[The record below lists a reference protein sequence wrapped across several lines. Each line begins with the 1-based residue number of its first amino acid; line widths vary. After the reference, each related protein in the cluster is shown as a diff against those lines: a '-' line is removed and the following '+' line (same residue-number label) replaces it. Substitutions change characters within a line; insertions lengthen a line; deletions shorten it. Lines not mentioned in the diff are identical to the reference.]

1 MPNNP
6 YEIERWSVVFN
17 NAVVP
22 VNADATLATIAD
34 VFGGGQISVDLT
46 TSIEDV
52 TPPSFVEAV
61 VRSSAG
67 GAVQTR
73 RVTGLED
80 LSFAINL
87 RGDVAVRMLAFQGR
101 TVIFTLT
108 KYARQPRSIAGS
120 TAVRRGVQ
128 YVVRGELI
136 SNTAS
141 SQSHDNSPVDSIV
154 LFGRLVQVKISP
166 IGPDDTPTKLVLYV
180 DTDKPEYRVG

>member
-87 RGDVAVRMLAFQGR
+87 RGDVAVRMLAF
-101 TVIFTLT
+101 
-108 KYARQPRSIAGS
+108 
-120 TAVRRGVQ
+120 
-128 YVVRGELI
+128 
-136 SNTAS
+136 
-141 SQSHDNSPVDSIV
+141 
-154 LFGRLVQVKISP
+154 
-166 IGPDDTPTKLVLYV
+166 
-180 DTDKPEYRVG
+180 